1 MAEALPLRP
10 CEGGMGVIDD
20 LAHWLLQ
27 EVVAEAD
34 GASLGVSDR
43 EVLLHPVSSAIGE
56 ADVAQVRM
64 REGGPG
70 LLDVWVE
77 VGDASTGSFEVEYPD
92 ERVELAGLVRAV
104 IEGRVELRIG
114 PWGDGSRVAWPGM
127 RWYSGGLLSDLLA
140 RRVRPR
146 PYPVG

>member
-1 MAEALPLRP
+1 
-10 CEGGMGVIDD
+10 VIDD

-34 GASLGVSDR
+34 AASLDVSDR

-64 REGGPG
+64 REAGPG

-77 VGDASTGSFEVEYPD
+77 VGDASTGSFEVLYPD
-92 ERVELAGLVRAV
+92 ERVELAGLARAV
-104 IEGRVELRIG
+104 IDGRVELRIG
-114 PWGDGSRVAWPGM
+114 PWDDGSTVAWSGT
-127 RWYSGGLLSDLLA
+127 RWYTGGLLASLLA
-140 RRVRPR
+140 RPVRPQ
-146 PYPVG
+146 P